1 MFPSD
6 RRRRGAR
13 GDLAGDLP
21 RDLTRDLPANF
32 IEESQPA
39 FDGLRAGSETID
51 RRFRLTAG
59 PAARAALDLGR
70 EVARGLQ
77 SEPKQLPCRFF
88 YDEEGSRLF
97 EEICRT
103 PEYYVTRAEDEIL
116 AARSD
121 EIASAMPERTLL
133 VELGSGNAE
142 KTRRLIEAV
151 LARSGVLDYMP
162 IDISRSALEASSRRL
177 LAAYPA
183 LSIHALADD
192 YDAATEVLRAE
203 QSRAKLV
210 LWLGSNVGN
219 FDRVEAAR
227 FLERISSAL
236 AARDGLLVG
245 IDLRKSRSVLER
257 AYDDARGVTAR
268 FNLNLLARI
277 NSELG
282 GHFDLDRF
290 RHVALYEEHE
300 GRIEMYLESRV
311 PQTVRIDALDLEVSF
326 ARGERIHTENSYKY
340 SAAEIDELCRA
351 ARLSIER
358 RWLDSRSLFALHL
371 LHPSGADGARARG
384 TA

>member
-32 IEESQPA
+32 IEESPPA
-39 FDGLRAGSETID
+39 LDGLRAASETID

-59 PAARAALDLGR
+59 SAARTALDLGR
-70 EVARGLQ
+70 EVALGLQ
-77 SEPKQLPCRFF
+77 SEPKRLPCRFF

-142 KTRRLIEAV
+142 KTRRVIEAF

-245 IDLRKSRSVLER
+245 IDLRKSRRVLER

-277 NSELG
+277 NGELG

-290 RHVALYEEHE
+290 RHVALYDEHE

-351 ARLSIER
+351 ARLGIER
-358 RWLDSRSLFALHL
+358 RWLDSRSLFTLHL
-371 LHPSGADGARARG
+371 LHPSGADGAHARS
-384 TA
+384 TE